1 MVFLQ
6 IESIYIRPEL
16 ALLSLTQ
23 DAVICQEE
31 LTHRTIP
38 KILYPKIAVPKM
50 GNFTQK
56 WYGEKWV
63 KRRKSFSKN
72 DTCYSGIEEGAGI
85 P

>member
-1 MVFLQ
+1 
-6 IESIYIRPEL
+6 
-16 ALLSLTQ
+16 LTQ

-56 WYGEKWV
+56 WYGKKWV
-63 KRRKSFSKN
+63 KSRKSFPKN
-72 DTCYSGIEEGAGI
+72 GTCYSGIEEGAGI